1 MIALC
6 GSGVRLH
13 IGGREG
19 GGGGVLRLMACCHE
33 GMAQR
38 GGHAEARVELFRR
51 TQGEWQGVVQE
62 AAAAGA
68 RRRER

>member
-1 MIALC
+1 M
-6 GSGVRLH
+6 
-13 IGGREG
+13 
-19 GGGGVLRLMACCHE
+19 LRLMACCHE